1 MEKMFVHIA
10 SKSSFSTELQTK
22 YVNSI
27 VFIKDSGEIFTHG
40 KFYGLSSEWQNRITT
55 AESDIDALQA
65 AVEALQAINAF
76 TTISDGTHT
85 ASATSTAKTIK
96 FNAGGKAS
104 VSVGTDGVTIS
115 ASGTTLAEGTDNGE
129 TSVDGTS
136 KSIVKGLKTAAYHP
150 VEDFYSA
157 ADGAA
162 AAAAAEAAKDLANKK
177 VASVAATTGSAIE
190 VTGTA
195 TAPTV
200 GLKLDKASGN
210 VTLSQSAAGLKASVS
225 IPAATVTGVA
235 TGDKV
240 LGLSGTKLSSTLNL
254 KYDSTGKKIQ
264 LLGINDAKIAEVDA
278 SDFIKDGMV
287 SNVSFDSTTKV
298 LTITF
303 NTDSGKEAIPVNLSS
318 LVDTYTAGNGIA
330 IAKNVVSIKVDPTSE
345 KGFLSVGT
353 AGVKLS
359 GVQTAID
366 TAKDAVVGNDT
377 DTKDLAT
384 VYGVKAYAKDYANSL
399 ASNYATAAQGKK
411 ADTALQSIAKGT
423 DSSPYVTTVVETKT
437 NNSQTVATSVHVQ
450 AISSASSKAKG
461 LAEASDVKTYVD
473 ALFAWEE
480 L

>member
-1 MEKMFVHIA
+1 MFVHIA
-10 SKSSFSTELQTK
+10 SKASFTTDLQAQYT
-22 YVNSI
+22 NSI

-40 KFYGLSSEWQNRITT
+40 KFYGLSSEWQEKITT
-55 AESDIDALQA
+55 AESEIDALQE
-65 AVEALQAINAF
+65 AVKALQAINAF
-76 TTISDGTHT
+76 TTISDGTNT

-104 VSVGTDGVTIS
+104 VSVGANGVTIS
-115 ASGTTLAEGTDNGE
+115 ASGTTLAEGTANGE

-136 KSIVKGLKTAAYHP
+136 KSIVKGLNTAAYRS
-150 VEDFYSA
+150 EDYFYSA
-157 ADGAA
+157 TDGAA
-162 AAAAAEAAKDLANKK
+162 AAAAAEAAKAAADSK

-200 GLKLDKASGN
+200 GLKLDKSTPGN
-210 VTLSQSAAGLKASVS
+210 VTLSQSAAGLKASVE

-254 KYDSTGKKIQ
+254 KYDSTTKKIQ
-264 LLGINDAKIAEVDA
+264 LLGIKNAVIAEVDA

-287 SNVSFDSTTKV
+287 NTVSFDPKSKA

-303 NTDSGKEAIPVNLSS
+303 NTDSGKETITVDLSS

-330 IAKNVVSIKVDPTSE
+330 IDKNAVSIKVDPTSE
-345 KGFLSVGT
+345 KFLSVDT
-353 AGVKLS
+353 AGVKIS
-359 GVQTAID
+359 GVQSAID
-366 TAKDAVVGNDT
+366 AAKDAVVGEDADT
-377 DTKDLAT
+377 AT
-384 VYGVKAYAKDYANSL
+384 SNTVHGAKAYAASL
-399 ASNYATAAQGKK
+399 ASNYATAAQGEK

-423 DSSPYVTTVVETKT
+423 DGSYVITTVGAKS
-437 NNSQTVATSVHVQ
+437 NNSQTVATSVTVQ
-450 AISSASSKAKG
+450 AISSASSTAKG
-461 LAEASDVKTYVD
+461 LAEANDVKTYVD

>member
-10 SKSSFSTELQTK
+10 SKASFTAELQTK
-22 YVNSI
+22 YTNSI

-40 KFYGLSSEWQNRITT
+40 KFYGLSSDWQKRITT
-55 AESDIDALQA
+55 AESEIDALQA
-65 AVEALQAINAF
+65 AVNALKAINAF
-76 TTISDGTHT
+76 TTISDGTHI

-104 VSVGTDGVTIS
+104 VSVGADGVTIS
-115 ASGTTLAEGTDNGE
+115 ASGTTLAEGTANGQ

-136 KSIVKGLKTAAYHP
+136 KSIVKGLNTAAYRS
-150 VEDFYSA
+150 EDYFYSA
-157 ADGAA
+157 TDGAA
-162 AAAAAEAAKDLANKK
+162 AAAAAQAAKAAADSK
-177 VASVAATTGSAIE
+177 VASVAATAGSAIE

-200 GLKLDKASGN
+200 GLKLDKTPGN
-210 VTLSQSAAGLKASVS
+210 VTLSQSAAGLKASVQ

-254 KYDSTGKKIQ
+254 KYDSTTKKIQ
-264 LLGINDAKIAEVDA
+264 LLGIGDTLIAEVNA

-287 SNVSFDSTTKV
+287 NTVSFDSTSKV

-303 NTDSGKEAIPVNLSS
+303 NTDSGKEAIPVDLSS
-318 LVDTYTAGNGIA
+318 LVDTYTAGNGIT
-330 IAKNVVSIKVDPTSE
+330 IAKNVVAVKVDPDTE
-345 KGFLSVGT
+345 KFLSVGT
-353 AGVKLS
+353 AGVKIS
-359 GVQTAID
+359 GVQNAIT
-366 TAKDAVVGNDT
+366 TAKDAVVGKST
-377 DTKDLAT
+377 DTSTANT
-384 VYGVKAYAKDYANSL
+384 VYGAKAYAASL

-423 DSSPYVTTVVETKT
+423 DGSYVTTTVGTKAD
-437 NNSQTVATSVHVQ
+437 NSQTVATSVTVQ

>member
-10 SKSSFSTELQTK
+10 SKVSFTTELQTQ
-22 YVNSI
+22 YANSI

-40 KFYGLSSEWQNRITT
+40 KFYGLSSEWQEKITT
-55 AESDIDALQA
+55 AESEIDALQA
-65 AVEALQAINAF
+65 AVKALQAINAF
-76 TTISDGTHT
+76 TTISDGTNT

-104 VSVGTDGVTIS
+104 VSVGANGVTIS
-115 ASGTTLAEGTDNGE
+115 ASGTTLAEGTANGE

-136 KSIVKGLKTAAYHP
+136 KSIVKGLNTAAYRS
-150 VEDFYSA
+150 EDYFYSA
-157 ADGAA
+157 TDGAA
-162 AAAAAEAAKDLANKK
+162 AAAAAEAAKKAAESK
-177 VASVAATTGSAIE
+177 VASVTATAGSAIE
-190 VTGTA
+190 VTGTT

-210 VTLSQSAAGLKASVS
+210 VTLSQSAAGLKASVQ
-225 IPAATVTGVA
+225 IPTATVTGVA

-240 LGLSGTKLSSTLNL
+240 LGLNGTLLSSTLNL
-254 KYDSTGKKIQ
+254 KYDSTTKKIQ
-264 LLGINDAKIAEVDA
+264 LLGIKNAVIAEVDA

-287 SNVSFDSTTKV
+287 NTVSFDPKSKA

-303 NTDSGKEAIPVNLSS
+303 NTDSGKETITVDLSS

-330 IAKNVVSIKVDPTSE
+330 IDKNAVSIKVDPTSE
-345 KGFLSVGT
+345 KFLSVDT
-353 AGVKLS
+353 AGVKIS
-359 GVQTAID
+359 GVQSAID
-366 TAKDAVVGNDT
+366 AAKDAVVGEDT
-377 DTKDLAT
+377 DTAT
-384 VYGVKAYAKDYANSL
+384 SNTVHGAKAYAASL

-423 DSSPYVTTVVETKT
+423 DGSYVTTTVGAKSD
-437 NNSQTVATSVHVQ
+437 NSQTIATSVTVQ
-450 AISSASSKAKG
+450 AISSASSTAKG
-461 LAEASDVKTYVD
+461 LAEANDVKTYVD